1 MDIMLLEVLIGM
13 GQKKKGEM
21 RLSLKQKRTAAT
33 NAASTSRRK
42 CFMSVS
48 SFRRTRPR
56 EPDTQKPQ
64 PPQRRKAGITPGLLC
79 DMSVVRCLFAAPVGA
94 LQRPRL

>member
-1 MDIMLLEVLIGM
+1 M
-13 GQKKKGEM
+13 G
-21 RLSLKQKRTAAT
+21 
-33 NAASTSRRK
+33 
-42 CFMSVS
+42 VS

-56 EPDTQKPQ
+56 KPDTKKPQ
-64 PPQRRKAGITPGLLC
+64 SPQRRKAGITPGLLC